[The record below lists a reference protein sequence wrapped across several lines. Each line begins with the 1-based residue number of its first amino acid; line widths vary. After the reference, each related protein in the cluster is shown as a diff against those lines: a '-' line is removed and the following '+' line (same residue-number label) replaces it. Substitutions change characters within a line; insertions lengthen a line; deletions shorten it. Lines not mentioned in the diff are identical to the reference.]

1 MADADTDTGADLSG
15 LLHPSRIRLDERAD
29 DRFAAV
35 AQVGAVLVS
44 TGAVDEAYVASMLD
58 RERSISTYVG
68 EGVAIPHGTAAGKAS
83 VLSDALAVLR
93 YPDGIDWDGFR
104 VEVCIGIAAAGE
116 GHLPVLA
123 ALAEILMDGD
133 RAAALR
139 AATTADELL
148 ALVSEKAGQDQ
159 PFHSQGES
167 VP

>member
-1 MADADTDTGADLSG
+1 MAELAG
-15 LLHPSRIRLDERAD
+15 LLDPGRIRLDEHAA

-35 AQVGAVLVS
+35 AQVGAVLVEA
-44 TGAVDEAYVASMLD
+44 GAVRDGYVDSMLA

-68 EGVAIPHGTAAGKAS
+68 EGIAIPHGTADGKSA

-93 YPDGIDWDGFR
+93 YPDGIDWDGFT

-123 ALAEILMDGD
+123 ALAEILMDPD

-139 AATTADELL
+139 AATSADEVRRLL
-148 ALVSEKAGQDQ
+148 TEPVGDDE
-159 PFHSQGES
+159 
-167 VP
+167 

>member
-1 MADADTDTGADLSG
+1 MADADTEVDAGTDLSG
-15 LLHPSRIRLDERAD
+15 LLDPRRIRLDERAD

-44 TGAVDEAYVASMLD
+44 TGAVDDAYVASMLD

-68 EGVAIPHGTAAGKAS
+68 EGVAIPHGTAAGKAA

-93 YPDGIDWDGFR
+93 YPDGVDWDGFR
-104 VEVCIGIAAAGE
+104 VEVCIGIAAAGN

-139 AATTADELL
+139 AATTAAEVRRLL
-148 ALVSEKAGQDQ
+148 TE
-159 PFHSQGES
+159 PPTEPGEGD
-167 VP
+167 PAP